1 MAAYESPN
9 IRRLRSD
16 HAALDRLRNESTIF
30 RFQASGNPARLFMI
44 EFLGKSLTREGD
56 RVSVRHAHQVEVEL
70 AGAYP
75 RTPPTLRWLTPIYHP
90 NISETGMVC
99 LGAYATHWAPG
110 VSLADLCVM
119 LWDMARY
126 HNYDIRSPY
135 NRDAA
140 LWTAHQKSFTFPI
153 DPRPLA
159 DIRASLGRIEPDL
172 APKPVISPRSLAP
185 LGEIAVVPELEIRLE
200 LDDDDDEQSPRGR
213 RSIVADR
220 SEMTFLD

>member
-1 MAAYESPN
+1 MAAYESPH

-16 HAALDRLRNESTIF
+16 LAALERLQSESTIF

-44 EFLGKSLTREGD
+44 EFFGKSLTREGD
-56 RVSVRHAHQVEVEL
+56 RVSLRHAHQVEVEL
-70 AGAYP
+70 AAAYP
-75 RTPPTLRWLTPIYHP
+75 RTPPSLRWLTPIYHP

-99 LGAYATHWAPG
+99 LGAYAAHWAPG
-110 VSLADLCVM
+110 VSLADLCAM

-140 LWTAHQKSFTFPI
+140 LWTAHQKSFAFPI

-159 DIRASLGRIEPDL
+159 DIRASLGRIEPDH
-172 APKPVISPRSLAP
+172 APTRGRVSSPLAP

-200 LDDDDDEQSPRGR
+200 LDDDEPSPRGGR
-213 RSIVADR
+213 PIGADR